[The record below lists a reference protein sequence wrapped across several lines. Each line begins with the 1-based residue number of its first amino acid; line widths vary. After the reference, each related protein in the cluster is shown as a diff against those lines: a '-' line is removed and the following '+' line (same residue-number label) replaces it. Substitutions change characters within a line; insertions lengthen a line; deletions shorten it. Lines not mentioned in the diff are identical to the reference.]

1 MNNIINKDYRK
12 TYNNP
17 YRHGVLIGNY
27 SEDIFGQDIKKQ
39 KENQEVDKR
48 DYVSEKMEQ
57 YQWPELK
64 EQHIKEPCNDLTSKH
79 TSNFDLNIDF
89 TKKNLED
96 YMTLQ
101 SSNVFELHDKNRF
114 LPGQIKEEYL
124 TKKLTGQISENKDI
138 FTETQKMLNN
148 FHQKDTRA
156 LLFTKKTGLVKNLFF
171 AHGVDQKK
179 FGENEYA
186 STYQ

>member
-1 MNNIINKDYRK
+1 
-12 TYNNP
+12 
-17 YRHGVLIGNY
+17 
-27 SEDIFGQDIKKQ
+27 
-39 KENQEVDKR
+39 
-48 DYVSEKMEQ
+48 MEQ
-57 YQWPELK
+57 YEWPVLK
-64 EQHIKEPCNDLTSKH
+64 EKHIEEPGNDLTSKH

-101 SSNVFELHDKNRF
+101 STNEFELQDKNKF

-124 TKKLTGQISENKDI
+124 TKKMTGELPSENDVY
-138 FTETQKMLNN
+138 TRTQDMLKS
-148 FHQKDTRA
+148 FHQKYTRA

-171 AHGVDQKK
+171 VHGIYQKK
-179 FGENEYA
+179 FGNNEYA